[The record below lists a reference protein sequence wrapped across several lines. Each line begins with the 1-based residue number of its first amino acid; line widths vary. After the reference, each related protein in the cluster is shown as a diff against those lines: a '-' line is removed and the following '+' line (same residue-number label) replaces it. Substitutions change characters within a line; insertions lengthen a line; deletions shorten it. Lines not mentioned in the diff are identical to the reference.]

1 MNQEQVK
8 EKLLLLDAGAG
19 DFSVIFTGKT
29 SRKVDGLYYPDRKE
43 IIIHNKNFE
52 EDSQLIYTAIHEFA
66 HHLQNIRAVEP
77 VSTRAHTIR
86 FWDIFH
92 KLLFIAEEKG
102 IYVNIFKKDARF
114 AGLTKRIRDDY
125 LSVNGHLMKELGALL
140 TEAYELCMSHKASF
154 EDYVDRELLLH
165 RTSAR
170 LLMKIHAFNVSPKIG
185 YENMKTVA
193 GIKDS
198 TARAGAEEAFA
209 EGKTS
214 DMVKAEFAARD
225 RAEGTLD
232 MLVQERDRISR
243 SIENLAKKLTKIE
256 KKISELKSG
265 QKSRQVEKKT
275 DKMKYNSD
283 TAHRRSKND
292 ET

>member
-1 MNQEQVK
+1 MNQDQVK
-8 EKLLLLDAGAG
+8 EKLLRLDSGAG

-29 SRKVDGLYYPDRKE
+29 SKKVDGLYYPDRKE
-43 IIIHNKNFE
+43 IIIHNKNFD

-66 HHLQNIRAVEP
+66 HHLQHVRAVEP
-77 VSTRAHTIR
+77 ISTRAHTTR

-92 KLLFIAEEKG
+92 KLLFSAEQKG
-102 IYVNIFKKDARF
+102 IYVNVFKKDARF
-114 AGLTKRIRDDY
+114 IDLTKKIRDNY

-140 TEAYELCMSHKASF
+140 TEAYELCSAHKASF

-170 LLMKIHAFNVSPKIG
+170 LLMKIHAFNVSPDIG

-193 GIKDS
+193 GMKDAP
-198 TARAGAEEAFA
+198 ARARAEEAFS

-214 DMVKAEFAARD
+214 DMVKAETTARG

-232 MLVQERDRISR
+232 MLVQERDRLAR
-243 SIENLAKKLTKIE
+243 SIEQMAKKLAKVERKINE
-256 KKISELKSG
+256 MKLNSNAGASLSKK
-265 QKSRQVEKKT
+265 Q
-275 DKMKYNSD
+275 
-283 TAHRRSKND
+283 
-292 ET
+292 